1 MNKIFRSKG
10 EEMKIP
16 VIDFE
21 ACEGC
26 GTCEALCPD
35 VFKVKEDG
43 KAYVINAKACETCDC
58 QEAADSCPVE
68 CIKMEEE

>member
-1 MNKIFRSKG
+1 
-10 EEMKIP
+10 MKKP

-26 GTCEALCPD
+26 GTCEAICPE

-43 KAYVINAKACETCDC
+43 KAYVINPEGCKTCDC
-58 QEAADSCPVE
+58 QEAVDSCPVE

>member
-1 MNKIFRSKG
+1 
-10 EEMKIP
+10 MKVP

-26 GTCEALCPD
+26 GTCEAMCPE

-43 KAYVINAKACETCDC
+43 KAYVINPEGCKTCNC

-68 CIKMEEE
+68 CIKMEEQ